1 MDKVVWNELFFN
13 TAKTIKELKEI
24 KEGDPLSTVFDKVQ
38 LGQHNDVKA
47 AEMLNLLGDKK

>member
-24 KEGDPLSTVFDKVQ
+24 KEGDPLSTVFKNVQ

-47 AEMLNLLGDKK
+47 AELLNLLGDKK

>member
-1 MDKVVWNELFFN
+1 MDKVVMNELFFN

-24 KEGDPLSTVFDKVQ
+24 KEGDPLSTVFKNVQ

-47 AEMLNLLGDKK
+47 AEMLNLLGDK